1 MIPRLIPAVL
11 AGACLFGAV
20 ASAEQAPPPSA
31 EALLRQVIATYRVGD
46 LQGAWNAFLAFFE
59 HPSRNELHINAFTDC
74 FYDRQC
80 PQPGALGLILDR
92 PRSELEPRLE
102 GFCPRLRSPEVEA
115 ALPPSALPE
124 RRAVYERIVANAFF
138 GSCRAW
144 QREQRELMF
153 DSPSV
158 GPRHADI
165 LPMAWVGDQDGG
177 TTPAVALRVG
187 AEPLRLVV
195 DTGSSIGY
203 LRKASPSFPG
213 SAVTPLGHTR
223 ISTGVFQRYEDRPAR
238 LTSLQV
244 GRTVLRP
251 YQLDIADHRP
261 GSWRHPIP
269 RNGVLGMA
277 FLLRYRAVCFAWDEQ
292 RLHLGGLGP
301 CAGGLAPDRAHLL
314 GSLLLGLATQAR
326 DGTRFSAAVDT
337 GNWFTHC
344 SAKFVGANA
353 DELEISFAAQR
364 ALVGKCHPNDAVLF
378 QPAEYGFP
386 QIYVGMNDLLR
397 FRAFGWELNPL
408 RVYFVPREGHE
419 IGAPFT
425 KS

>member
-1 MIPRLIPAVL
+1 MIPRLSPAVL
-11 AGACLFGAV
+11 AGAWLFGAV
-20 ASAEQAPPPSA
+20 TSAEQPPPPSA

-124 RRAVYERIVANAFF
+124 RRAIYKRIVANAFF

-144 QREQRELMF
+144 RREQHELMF
-153 DSPSV
+153 DSPTMA
-158 GPRHADI
+158 PRHADI
-165 LPMAWVGDQDGG
+165 LPMAWVGSQHGG
-177 TTPAVALRVG
+177 ITPAVALRVG

-195 DTGSSIGY
+195 DTGSSIGFFEDGPA
-203 LRKASPSFPG
+203 LPR
-213 SAVTPLGHTR
+213 SAVTGLGAGR
-223 ISTGVFQRYEDRPAR
+223 IGQGIFRRYEFRTAY

-244 GRTVLRP
+244 GRTVVRP
-251 YQLDIADHRP
+251 YLMGIIQDDDDSA
-261 GSWRHPIP
+261 WRHPIP
-269 RNGVLGMA
+269 RTGVLGMA
-277 FLLRYRAVCFAWDEQ
+277 FLLGHRAVCFAWDEQ
-292 RLHLGGLGP
+292 RLHLGTLGP
-301 CAGGLAPDRAHLL
+301 CSGGAEPDEPHLL
-314 GSLLLGLATQAR
+314 GSLLVGFAVQAR
-326 DGTRFSAAVDT
+326 DGTPFSAAVET
-337 GNWFTHC
+337 GAWHTNC
-344 SAKFVGANA
+344 SAKFVRANFG
-353 DELEISFAAQR
+353 ELDISFGSHRTLATEC
-364 ALVGKCHPNDAVLF
+364 LDDDAVLYR
-378 QPAEYGFP
+378 PAEYGFP
-386 QIYVGMNDLLR
+386 QVYMRMNDLLR
-397 FRAFGWELNPL
+397 FSAFGWELNPL
-408 RVYFVPREGHE
+408 RVYFVPREGRK